1 MASTS
6 SKVFIAA
13 LILFVLVAGGLYYL
27 ASNLNGIVAG
37 VIEKQGST
45 ATQTAVAVD
54 GVDIRIADA
63 AASLSGLSVANPEGF
78 AGNAVELGAFSVRLD
93 PGSLATDT
101 IVINAITVSG
111 ARINVLQQGTRNN
124 LRELLGNLQQLRS
137 GAAAP
142 AEDSGGKRIIID
154 RFTLE
159 GASASVAVADLDE
172 MREVELPPIV
182 VRDIGRASNG
192 ATAAQVAQ
200 QLLQPVLEAAI
211 SSAATQVIKDRAK
224 EKINEA
230 VGGFLKD
237 LTKKK

>member
-1 MASTS
+1 M
-6 SKVFIAA
+6 
-13 LILFVLVAGGLYYL
+13 
-27 ASNLNGIVAG
+27 
-37 VIEKQGST
+37 
-45 ATQTAVAVD
+45 
-54 GVDIRIADA
+54 
-63 AASLSGLSVANPEGF
+63 
-78 AGNAVELGAFSVRLD
+78 
-93 PGSLATDT
+93 
-101 IVINAITVSG
+101 
-111 ARINVLQQGTRNN
+111 
-124 LRELLGNLQQLRS
+124 
-137 GAAAP
+137 
-142 AEDSGGKRIIID
+142 
-154 RFTLE
+154 
-159 GASASVAVADLDE
+159 ADLDE